1 MAGNKKAAS
10 LRDEQHRIARPI
22 SVLLTGAM
30 VIALYFGPVILGCV
44 EAQAR
49 AMKSSQG

>member
-30 VIALYFGPVILGCV
+30 VIVLYFVPVILGCV
-44 EAQAR
+44 DAHAR
-49 AMKSSQG
+49 LMKSTQG